1 MSTPAREYWTK
12 AVDTVTDTWNYFCD
26 RSRILKTSGSAAT
39 AEGVLK
45 NSPFK
50 FAILSIIVPTLFV
63 DGGLAIYKTFR
74 DLPPTQLERRIA
86 SDKEIEE
93 ISHRAASVSGHP
105 PTTSHEDAPRDSR
118 PTEELQREF
127 DALVKERDAGKPRS
141 QMTPDEQAYFDA
153 RQAKLKA
160 LAIEIGERA
169 LEGGTEVGREGEKL
183 FHGDRTL
190 LQAILKF
197 SNLEQ
202 SYWLLVVGG
211 SLVLNAALFR
221 FLLRSKRQFFPFAD
235 NADAIYLYSIGALF
249 LLPQTAASIP
259 NMVADLAVRF
269 DWNRYLEYH
278 NLLLALIGVWCLFK
292 FRRAGKMIAAVA
304 AGSPPTPKQQS
315 TVTRRLIVSQL
326 CSYIAIQFL
335 LAVFTIPVF
344 LLILKLQK

>member
-12 AVDTVTDTWNYFCD
+12 AVDTVTDTWNYFRD
-26 RSRILKTSGSAAT
+26 RSRILKTSGAAAT
-39 AEGVLK
+39 VQGALR

-63 DGGLAIYKTFR
+63 DGGIGIYKTFR

-93 ISHRAASVSGHP
+93 ISHRAASLPDHP
-105 PTTSHEDAPRDSR
+105 AGAVQGNAQRDSR

-127 DALVKERDAGKPRS
+127 DASVKERDAGKRRS
-141 QMTPDEQAYFDA
+141 QMMPDEQAHYDA
-153 RQAKLKA
+153 RQARLRTLFA
-160 LAIEIGERA
+160 EIDERA
-169 LEGGTEVGREGEKL
+169 LAGATEVGREGEKL
-183 FHGDRTL
+183 FHGDRIL

-221 FLLRSKRQFFPFAD
+221 FLLLRKRQFFPFAVD
-235 NADAIYLYSIGALF
+235 ADAIYLYSIGALF
-249 LLPQTAASIP
+249 LLPQAAAAIL
-259 NMVADLAVRF
+259 NVVADLAVRL

-278 NLLLALIGVWCLFK
+278 NLLLALIGVWCLFR
-292 FRRAGKMIAAVA
+292 FRRAAKMIAGVA
-304 AGSPPTPKQQS
+304 AGSPPTAKQQS
-315 TVTRRLIVSQL
+315 TVTRRLVISQL
-326 CSYIAIQFL
+326 CSYIAIHFL
-335 LAVFTIPVF
+335 LALFTVPVF
-344 LLILKLQK
+344 FLILKLQK